1 MHTTTTSATEIAAT
15 TVAVSAAAAAAAAA
29 AAIQRQDTAVEPDPQ
44 NEHVTAGERSADGG
58 AKEGAAEDQHQ
69 HINQDDEGITII
81 KILYLK

>member
-15 TVAVSAAAAAAAAA
+15 TVAVSAAAAAAI
-29 AAIQRQDTAVEPDPQ
+29 IQRQDTAVEPDPQ

-81 KILYLK
+81 KKFYLK